1 MISDK
6 SSFLLSQNVNT
17 SKIELLK
24 VAEKLKNNRVF
35 HNKIHPNT
43 NFIGLVSVYIHNVVT
58 SPYEYIRDLSIP
70 LMLKHINLK

>member
-6 SSFLLSQNVNT
+6 SSYLLQQNVVI
-17 SKIELLK
+17 SERELLT
-24 VAEKLKNNRVF
+24 VTEKLKNNRVF
-35 HNKIHPNT
+35 HNKTHPNT
-43 NFIGLVSVYIHNVVT
+43 NFIGLISVYIHNVVT